1 MPAGFYGAYIVSGLW
16 ASWSHMY
23 FLGFVE
29 GDGAVS
35 IEAAHTIRNTS
46 VDGISWVELPDYG
59 RTLSAITPWPR
70 GGDEKNF
77 TAGSGPS
84 V

>member
-1 MPAGFYGAYIVSGLW
+1 MR
-16 ASWSHMY
+16 

-35 IEAAHTIRNTS
+35 IEAAHTTRNTS